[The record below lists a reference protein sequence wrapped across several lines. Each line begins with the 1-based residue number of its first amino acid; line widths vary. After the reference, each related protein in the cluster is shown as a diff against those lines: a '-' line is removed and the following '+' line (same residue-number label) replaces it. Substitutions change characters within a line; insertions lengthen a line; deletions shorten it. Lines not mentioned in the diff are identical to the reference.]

1 MILFYSALKCGVLI
15 EPHAV
20 MMAVAV
26 VRAEAMATTTTSPP
40 SPAAAGQL
48 YIVIIIQWAYNSK
61 ELPFNWLHFSFS
73 LSLPCSFSLIR
84 FCFGF
89 DLLAIS
95 EVIFLIACFP
105 PLSSLDSWFLILV
118 IVIIIYSFDNIIGK
132 MSVNNRKLYLSCL
145 FFAILLLSLINSAFV
160 EIRHFD
166 RYSHLNISVYTFSFW
181 LVRSYLFGARVFIII
196 TRKDSCETPEISHD
210 EKLNLFITYFF
221 SASLCLP
228 LTHTSVDHGG
238 S

>member
-1 MILFYSALKCGVLI
+1 MLSSAL
-15 EPHAV
+15 E
-20 MMAVAV
+20 
-26 VRAEAMATTTTSPP
+26 
-40 SPAAAGQL
+40 
-48 YIVIIIQWAYNSK
+48 
-61 ELPFNWLHFSFS
+61 
-73 LSLPCSFSLIR
+73 
-84 FCFGF
+84 
-89 DLLAIS
+89 
-95 EVIFLIACFP
+95 
-105 PLSSLDSWFLILV
+105 SWFLILV

-228 LTHTSVDHGG
+228 LTHTSVDNGG
-238 S
+238 SKKLYKFYYYRVYHIQIFRFYSLMPECVCLSVCLRT